1 MSLLKADTRILT
13 PGEYNKIRNELKRQ
27 HKIYFDGLMLTGMR
41 YEEFLR
47 FLDKPQWFD
56 PERSSIHLPREA
68 SLKKK
73 RTQPERYIQLSNYGL
88 PIIERLFDQE
98 LPMLTRQG
106 WRKTLL
112 KAAEMADIPTD
123 GITPK
128 MTRKTWESWLVCCY
142 PAMTMQIALS
152 QGHTN
157 ITAMNHYLN
166 LSFSPSEKED
176 MKKYVNGFG
185 GVSI

>member
-1 MSLLKADTRILT
+1 
-13 PGEYNKIRNELKRQ
+13 
-27 HKIYFDGLMLTGMR
+27 
-41 YEEFLR
+41 
-47 FLDKPQWFD
+47 
-56 PERSSIHLPREA
+56 
-68 SLKKK
+68 
-73 RTQPERYIQLSNYGL
+73 
-88 PIIERLFDQE
+88 
-98 LPMLTRQG
+98 
-106 WRKTLL
+106 
-112 KAAEMADIPTD
+112 
-123 GITPK
+123 

-142 PAMTMQIALS
+142 PAMAMQIALS

>member
-1 MSLLKADTRILT
+1 MTLLKADTRILT
-13 PGEYNKIRNELKRQ
+13 PLEYTKIRNELKRPQ
-27 HKIYFDGLMLTGMR
+27 KISFDGLMFTGMR
-41 YEEFLR
+41 YEEYLR
-47 FLDKPQWFD
+47 FLDNPEWFNQ
-56 PERSSIHLPREA
+56 ERSAIHLTREA

-73 RTQPERYIQLSNYGL
+73 RTQPERYVQLSSYAL

-98 LPMLTRQG
+98 LPRLTRQG

-112 KAAEMADIPTD
+112 KAARGAGISTD

-142 PAMTMQIALS
+142 PALTMQIALS

-166 LSFSPSEKED
+166 LSFSPSEKAD
-176 MKKYVNGFG
+176 MMKYVNGFS
-185 GVSI
+185 GVPI

>member
-1 MSLLKADTRILT
+1 M
-13 PGEYNKIRNELKRQ
+13 
-27 HKIYFDGLMLTGMR
+27 FTGMR
-41 YEEFLR
+41 YEEYLR
-47 FLDKPQWFD
+47 FLDKQQWFYL
-56 PERSSIHLPREA
+56 ERSAIHLPREA
-68 SLKKK
+68 SLKQK
-73 RTQPERYIQLSNYGL
+73 RTQPERYVQLSNYAL
-88 PIIERLFDQE
+88 LITERLFDQE
-98 LPMLTRQG
+98 LPRLTRQG
-106 WRKTLL
+106 WRKALL
-112 KAAEMADIPTD
+112 KAAEMADISTD

-142 PAMTMQIALS
+142 PALTMQIALS